1 MCMAPGPISVNKIKN
16 MCSFQTEANPLINLE
31 IGKQLDNLLIDEFVL
46 NLVKYKIYLVDH
58 ILYLHLFGSE
68 APNIRFLS
76 TKVYFKKIG

>member
-1 MCMAPGPISVNKIKN
+1 MAPGPISVNKIKN

-31 IGKQLDNLLIDEFVL
+31 IGKQLIDFIDEFVL